1 MAASSP
7 RLLKPGQSIDAEK
20 LMTLKFSTNRVIVR
34 DLLYVGLSI
43 LASRPKEGKS
53 FLAIKLGM
61 CLALGISFL
70 GHAPAQCSV
79 LILALEDTLD
89 RLQDRLRLMPHEKS
103 NNLHFATASDG
114 LPTSIFQEM
123 DLQLSL
129 FPDIRLVVIDTLQ
142 KIRHRTGD
150 IGYNADYED
159 LGALKEYADERGIA
173 ILLLHHTRK
182 SDAETEYD
190 RISGTTG
197 ITGVADTMMVL
208 SRKDNDATLLVKGR
222 EFEERKI
229 PITFN
234 EGNWTLIDESVLAE
248 RAYAALP
255 EAIKRTIV
263 LMDHCD
269 RWRGTCKELTETLS
283 IEQTSE
289 RALSQQLRDH
299 TDILQDRGIHLCWS
313 RSNRG
318 SMVTLAKR
326 RQVEQE

>member
-1 MAASSP
+1 MAGSSP
-7 RLLKPGQSIDAEK
+7 RLLKRGESVGAAT
-20 LMTLKFSTNRVIVR
+20 LMTFKFAQGRTIIQGF
-34 DLLYVGLSI
+34 LYVGLAI

-53 FLAIKLGM
+53 FLAIKLGI
-61 CLALGISFL
+61 CLSLGISFL
-70 GHAPAQCSV
+70 GFDSVQCDV
-79 LILALEDTLD
+79 LILSLEDTLD
-89 RLQDRLRLMPHEKS
+89 RIQDRLSLLPYKV
-103 NNLHFATASDG
+103 NDCLHFATTSGG
-114 LPTSIFQEM
+114 LPGELFQEL
-123 DLQLSL
+123 DRQLSF
-129 FPDIRLVVIDTLQ
+129 FPNIRVVVIDTLQ
-142 KIRHRTGD
+142 KVRHRTGD
-150 IGYNADYED
+150 VGYNADYED
-159 LGALKEYADERGIA
+159 LGAIKDYADEHSIA

-234 EGNWTLIDESVLAE
+234 EGNWTLTDESVLAE

-255 EAIKRTIV
+255 EAIRRTIT

-318 SMVTLAKR
+318 SIVTLARR
-326 RQVEQE
+326 RQVE